1 MLRKRTNYRTAAC
14 INSDP
19 VGDRLTGATDPDV
32 TTSHNFGGPGFS
44 IGGPLQLGMYTI
56 WIGSDIHFRFEL
68 NTTLDWAKVG
78 TINVYRA
85 LICQDTPLRTQFV
98 SDQHVTTPDPIDTF
112 TGAFRYSRAD
122 MVMPGR
128 GPAPRFVRAYSSADT
143 RSTSLGPGWT
153 HNYAVRVRCVGD
165 GSGDLFFV
173 RENGLTD
180 RYALNG
186 DGSYSPP
193 PGVQARLVF
202 HEPVAVGAALA
213 GGEG

>member
-1 MLRKRTNYRTAAC
+1 MVIPCWMPPGPY
-14 INSDP
+14 P
-19 VGDRLTGATDPDV
+19 
-32 TTSHNFGGPGFS
+32 TTKG
-44 IGGPLQLGMYTI
+44 ITCT
-56 WIGSDIHFRFEL
+56 R
-68 NTTLDWAKVG
+68 
-78 TINVYRA
+78 
-85 LICQDTPLRTQFV
+85 
-98 SDQHVTTPDPIDTF
+98 
-112 TGAFRYSRAD
+112 
-122 MVMPGR
+122 
-128 GPAPRFVRAYSSADT
+128 APRFVRAYSSADT

-202 HEPVAVGAALA
+202 HEPVAVGAAL
-213 GGEG
+213 